1 MREIKDIIREF
12 RKKERLTNPVFN
24 VNTVYDT
31 FAKRMAAA
39 EAALKL
45 TPYGRGGLIKLEPES
60 SDPSSKIKFVVAT
73 TGQKMDTMEDAV
85 DAVNEVPVADV
96 KIFGKRTS
104 FVPDSLSRAIDRA
117 SRSSDTYG
125 AARNIF
131 EDMHAKIQ
139 SLSQADLDTLQK
151 ANINVGN
158 LADLELR
165 LYTMEKKDSPS
176 ELIAQIQRMQKAGTV
191 DGIVMPDDEG
201 ARILSLVSGGA
212 HLDTYQTNLILSMTG
227 HGFYDEED
235 LFGALAPGATGERT
249 GEGLVKMVEKIGK
262 RQRAYLA
269 PREISLAGE
278 ELSDLVKQFSA
289 GTKSKLGRSGKLSDI
304 TLFVDPE
311 YEILKKFAHG
321 RHYDFGGDKA
331 LQAYY
336 KSMNADKE
344 VRGILS
350 SFTDNILTQS
360 EISELQQ
367 AIGSF
372 SGGTANKFLS
382 KQLKEHLISGFAASD
397 PSRTTTRSAAIE
409 GLFES
414 IEKSFDGADIMNKR
428 FINTY
433 ISQLRAQKKDI
444 ATQLASTSD
453 AHKKQKALAMMSELD
468 DKIARLSSGDY
479 SQVTGRGRT
488 FSGAVD
494 RFLNI
499 KNAFGMESRF
509 DPALE
514 GYAFV
519 LSKHSTKGES
529 GIAGDIESII
539 LSGIGGKNETVYVD
553 PVAAAFNAQLFT
565 DPGSIDIIKRNQ
577 DEVVQQFRESIE
589 SGVVPEKLKKM
600 LEHQASIEV
609 EALPVSKRLSASR
622 NKDFAR
628 AIVDMLNSGAS
639 PKDHPALM
647 SMLHTATATMAFKEK
662 AYGNGASFFEPALP
676 ETHRFAINT
685 ERGLMGTVDSGYLL
699 GNSRKGA
706 YGFETL
712 DLFGTGGNKMD
723 TDMLKFRI
731 KGHTMFIPN
740 IAVGQFHH
748 SLGGFDLDDKGI
760 ARTVTFED
768 NAGMKRL
775 GFLTYRQPS
784 GPEEFI
790 FMRMNMDQESIK
802 GMFGNDRFKKT
813 LDAIIQENVANNVTG
828 ADAAKFTQL
837 KDIIEFTPSKTV
849 KTLRFKN
856 HDEIE
861 SALVAVS
868 ERIGSSYTLTRDGMA
883 RFAESGSSTL
893 MLTDLV
899 DKSGNKIIPEYTQR
913 GVYKAFLEA
922 TEKFDMS
929 EDIQNIIAS
938 PNVSDELKRSLSS
951 ANDFNSMLEALANHT
966 DTRESSAVVAT
977 ALDKMTL
984 KKIEQNSGNLGMY
997 VNRSGIVGSTLD
1009 QYSAFLEGASQSVR
1023 DYLLNPENINYTA
1036 GLIAQ
1041 EEGIDLTVN
1050 VSTSKTVNLG
1060 VQQYIA
1066 NNMGALDETKV
1077 SNSLLKLYRAAG
1089 SKSAV
1094 TLDMIGTAGISSL
1107 GRRIGFT
1114 RGIGSINQD
1123 SVSGIDEFLLKNKMN
1138 AGDKK
1143 ILLEDMIA
1151 GMEDAMQGTSSGAF
1165 QAVAARADVDA
1176 ELAEY
1181 KKALAGTDTDVENV
1195 LMKHVALSRDHAYA
1209 SLSKLD
1215 HLARQTDV
1223 YLDTIRR
1230 KALTGLRTNSVLALS
1245 QSSSAEEALAKHI
1258 AQKHGQDLATVSAMT
1273 SKVLKEGSSLELYN
1287 WTGKINQIGE
1297 NVLGDIHAAAQVAG
1311 VQKKGLF
1318 NAIDKLGAEAGFD
1331 VGALRFVAEAVGL
1344 DSMSDTAAATH
1355 FDIMANRQLR
1365 RLDHLR
1371 GMDQANAQSVLSV
1384 MGHGPANQL
1393 KVDNLKDVA
1402 EALIAPGSTT
1412 TLTDLQKNTLK
1423 VLSEK
1428 GSEIADD
1435 AARQQAVQ
1443 QADLVRGQLEYQ
1455 KLSAEGLK
1463 SPFSDTAEDLAS
1475 VSQRL
1480 GAQGTVTDLTQTVGV
1495 PDLAR
1500 VDKEM
1505 LESVGIGASSVPTS
1519 MFKAAKY
1526 RRFALKDIQK
1536 GGKYFDLISSPGMK
1550 KGLIGMSAL
1559 IVGSFAYKAYKNR
1572 THDDMSGPP
1581 LLPGGSAYEG
1591 GMPTRIPNLGSQ
1603 DMGGYNPGINYNVS
1617 LYGDRKSVSE
1627 FNKQAGGLVNG
1638 NISTTM
1644 YNRIADVG
1652 RNPYSSL
1659 ASSY

>member
-1 MREIKDIIREF
+1 MRDIKDVIREF
-12 RKKERLTNPVFN
+12 RKRERLSNPVFN

-31 FAKRMAAA
+31 LAKRMSAA

-60 SDPSSKIKFVVAT
+60 TDPGSKIKFVIAT

-85 DAVNEVPVADV
+85 DEVNQMAIADV
-96 KIFGKRTS
+96 KVFGKRTS
-104 FVPDSLSRAIDRA
+104 FVPDSLSKAMERA
-117 SRSSDTYG
+117 SRSSDNYG

-131 EDMHAKIQ
+131 EDMHTKLR
-139 SLSQADLDTLQK
+139 SLSSDDLEVLRK
-151 ANINVGN
+151 ANINVGD
-158 LADLELR
+158 LSDLELR
-165 LYTMEKKDSPS
+165 LYTMEKKGSPS
-176 ELIAQIQRMQKAGTV
+176 ELIAQIQRMQQSGMV

-201 ARILSLVSGGA
+201 ARILSLVNGGKS
-212 HLDTYQTNLILSMTG
+212 LDTYQTNLILSMTG
-227 HGFYDEED
+227 HGFYDEGD
-235 LFGALAPGATGERT
+235 LLDALGPSSTGERT
-249 GEGLVKMVEKIGK
+249 GEALAKMVEKIGK

-269 PREISLAGE
+269 PREISLAGD
-278 ELSDLVKQFSA
+278 ELSDLVKKFSKS
-289 GTKSKLGRSGKLSDI
+289 TKSKLGQSGRLSDI

-321 RHYDFGGDKA
+321 RHYNFDGNKA

-344 VRGILS
+344 VRGILG
-350 SFTDNILTQS
+350 SFTENALTQS
-360 EISELQQ
+360 ETSELQQ
-367 AIGSF
+367 AITNF
-372 SGGTANKFLS
+372 PGGTGNKFLG
-382 KQLKEHLISGFAASD
+382 KELKEHLKAGFAVSD
-397 PSRTTTRSAAIE
+397 PSRSATRSAAIE

-414 IEKSFDGADIMNKR
+414 IEKSFDGADIMNKK
-428 FINTY
+428 FLNTY
-433 ISQLRAQKKDI
+433 IAQLRAQKKDI
-444 ATQLASTSD
+444 ATQLGSTSD
-453 AHKKQKALAMMSELD
+453 AHKKQKALAIMSELD

-488 FSGAVD
+488 YTGAVD

-499 KNAFGMESRF
+499 KNAFGLDSKF
-509 DPALE
+509 DPNLE
-514 GYAFV
+514 GYAMV
-519 LSKHSTKGES
+519 ISRHSVKGES
-529 GIAGDIESII
+529 GIAGDIESLI
-539 LSGIGGKNETVYVD
+539 LSGIGRKNETVYVD

-589 SGVVPEKLKKM
+589 SGIVPEKLRKM
-600 LEHQASIEV
+600 LEYQASADIES
-609 EALPVSKRLSASR
+609 LPVSKRLSGAR
-622 NKDFAR
+622 NKEFAQS
-628 AIVDMLNSGAS
+628 IMDMLHSGAS
-639 PKDHPALM
+639 PKDSPYLM
-647 SMLHTATATMAFKEK
+647 SLLHTATATMAFKEK
-662 AYGNGASFFEPALP
+662 GYGNGVSFFEPALP

-685 ERGLMGTVDSGYLL
+685 ERGLMGTTDAGYLL
-699 GNSRKGA
+699 GNSRNGS

-712 DLFGTGGNKMD
+712 DLFGSGGNRMS
-723 TDMLKFRI
+723 TDALKFRI

-768 NAGMKRL
+768 SAGMKRL
-775 GFLTYRQPS
+775 GFLSFRQPS

-802 GMFGNDRFKKT
+802 SMFGNDRFKNA
-813 LDAIIQENVANNVTG
+813 LAAIMQENAQNNITG
-828 ADAAKFTQL
+828 ADAAKFAQL
-837 KDIIEFTPSKTV
+837 QDVIEFTPTKGNR
-849 KTLRFKN
+849 TLRIKN
-856 HDEIE
+856 PDEIE
-861 SALVAVS
+861 SAIVAVS
-868 ERIGSSYTLTRDGMA
+868 ERVGNSYTLTREGMA

-899 DKSGNKIIPEYTQR
+899 DKSGKKIIPEYTQR
-913 GVYKAFLEA
+913 GVYKAFLESGA
-922 TEKFDMS
+922 KFDMS
-929 EDIQNIIAS
+929 EDIQSLLAS
-938 PNVSDELKRSLSS
+938 PNISNELRSSLSS
-951 ANDFNSMLEALANHT
+951 ATDFNSMLEVLANHS
-966 DTRESSAVVAT
+966 DSRESSALIAS

-1009 QYSAFLEGASQSVR
+1009 QYSAFLENASQSVR
-1023 DYLLNPENINYTA
+1023 DYLLNPENINYSA

-1050 VSTSKTVNLG
+1050 LSTSKTVNLG
-1060 VQQYIA
+1060 VQQYLT
-1066 NNMGALDETKV
+1066 NNMGVLDETKV
-1077 SNSLLKLYRAAG
+1077 SKAILDLYKTAG
-1089 SKSAV
+1089 TKSAV
-1094 TLDMIGTAGISSL
+1094 SLNTIGEAAISSL

-1114 RGIGSINQD
+1114 RAIGSTNQNTIA
-1123 SVSGIDEFLLKNKMN
+1123 GIDEFLLKNKMN
-1138 AGDKK
+1138 AGDRQR
-1143 ILLEDMIA
+1143 LLEDIIA

-1165 QAVAARADVDA
+1165 QAVAARADIEA
-1176 ELAEY
+1176 ELQQY
-1181 KKALAGTDTDVENV
+1181 KKALVGDDKQIEDV
-1195 LMKHVALSRDHAYA
+1195 LMKNVALSRDHAFA

-1215 HLARQTDV
+1215 YLARQTDV
-1223 YLDTIRR
+1223 YLDTIR
-1230 KALTGLRTNSVLALS
+1230 KKGLTGLKSNPVLALA
-1245 QSSSAEEALAKHI
+1245 QSSVAEDSLARYI
-1258 AQKHGQDLATVSAMT
+1258 VQKHGQDLATVSAMT
-1273 SKVLKEGSSLELYN
+1273 SKVLKEGSALELYN
-1287 WTGKINQIGE
+1287 WTAKINQIGE
-1297 NVLGDIHAAAQVAG
+1297 NVLGDIHAASQVSG
-1311 VQKKGLF
+1311 VEKKGLF
-1318 NAIDKLGAEAGFD
+1318 NALDKLGAEAGFD
-1331 VGALRFVAEAVGL
+1331 IGALRFVAEAVGV

-1371 GMDQANAQSVLSV
+1371 SLDQANAQSVLSI
-1384 MGHGPANQL
+1384 MGHGPANKL
-1393 KVDNLKDVA
+1393 KADNLKDVA
-1402 EALIAPGSTT
+1402 DALIAPGSGT
-1412 TLTDLQKNTLK
+1412 TLTDLQSNTLK
-1423 VLSEK
+1423 ALSERS
-1428 GSEIADD
+1428 SEITDN

-1443 QADLVRGQLEYQ
+1443 QADVVRARLEYER
-1455 KLSAEGLK
+1455 LSAEGIK
-1463 SPFSDTAEDLAS
+1463 SPFSDVAEDLAS

-1480 GAQGTVTDLTQTVGV
+1480 DAQGTISDLAQTVGA

-1500 VDKEM
+1500 IEKEM
-1505 LESVGIGASSVPTS
+1505 IESVGIGESAVPT
-1519 MFKAAKY
+1519 MFTPAKY
-1526 RRFALKDIQK
+1526 KRFALKDIQE

-1591 GMPTRIPNLGSQ
+1591 GMPTRIPNLGSP

-1652 RNPYSSL
+1652 RNPYGSL